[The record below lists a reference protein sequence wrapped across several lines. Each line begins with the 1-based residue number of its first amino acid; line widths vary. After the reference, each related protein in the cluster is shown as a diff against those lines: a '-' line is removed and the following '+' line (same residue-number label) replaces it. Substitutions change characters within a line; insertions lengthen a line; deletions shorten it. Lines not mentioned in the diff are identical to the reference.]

1 MSLPSGRIVLASS
14 SVSSTAAGRIGVYL
28 ARSSVSRAAAGRIGV
43 YYLIIREFEEL
54 RGGQSLGLF
63 CLIPRKFLVIGGQSF
78 VVFYLLLDF
87 VVVTL
92 VLHHGGK

>member
-1 MSLPSGRIVLASS
+1 MSAIRF
-14 SVSSTAAGRIGVYL
+14 
-28 ARSSVSRAAAGRIGV
+28 SVSRAVAGRIGV
-43 YYLIIREFEEL
+43 YYLIIRKFEEL

-87 VVVTL
+87 VIVTL
-92 VLHHGGK
+92 FWHHGGK